1 MEADLFPPSDLAALL
16 AVRKAMADQKLSPIQ
31 VRTLFESYGLI
42 RSLDSPA
49 AANELLQAASL
60 GGQRAA

>member
-1 MEADLFPPSDLAALL
+1 MEADLFSPSDLAALL
-16 AVRKAMADQKLSPIQ
+16 AVKKAMAEEKLSPIQ

-60 GGQRAA
+60 GSQRAA